1 MQKNFVFE
9 RSPFTCWFP
18 QVAPVFA
25 PDART
30 DAGAGKPDSPAY
42 PTTDSQAD
50 AAPDSA
56 ADATPDSQ
64 AIAPADPE
72 AVARADAGPHAG
84 AVAGPD
90 GGRGRLVGQSRRR
103 GGRRI

>member
-50 AAPDSA
+50 SQADTA

-64 AIAPADPE
+64 AIAATE
-72 AVARADAGPHAG
+72 
-84 AVAGPD
+84 
-90 GGRGRLVGQSRRR
+90 S
-103 GGRRI
+103 

>member
-30 DAGAGKPDSPAY
+30 DAGAGKSYSTAY
-42 PTTDSQAD
+42 PTTDSQAY

-56 ADATPDSQ
+56 ADAAPDSQ
-64 AIAPADPE
+64 ALAATE
-72 AVARADAGPHAG
+72 
-84 AVAGPD
+84 
-90 GGRGRLVGQSRRR
+90 S
-103 GGRRI
+103 